1 MAQLARF
8 TTNDIIPAER
18 LRQWDASVWNPI
30 IPCYTRAVPAIFSGE
45 AHVAR
50 MGPLHILHIAAS
62 AHELER
68 PPEARPSDKAGLIE
82 LIELIVQRAGRAT
95 IKQAGR
101 TLLLEPGMWTICD
114 AQRAFTMSST
124 EPGEQLI
131 MLLPRDRLAIGASL
145 SGYAACCF
153 GANPG
158 AGRLLPHYLSGLL
171 DEIAAVDD
179 NTCAELAD
187 MATQL
192 VRLALFEARHAA
204 PLVSMRETLR
214 LRIKDYVRRNVRDP
228 ALSIDRV
235 AAAFGCTKRH
245 LHKVFSGDDMT
256 LSQFV
261 WSERLERCRDAL
273 TNPAMAR
280 RSITEIAFMW
290 GFNNSAHFSK
300 AFKERFGAPPGLFRA
315 RAIQPP
321 LLSAAA

>member
-8 TTNDIIPAER
+8 TTDHIAPAER
-18 LRQWDASVWNPI
+18 LGRWDASVWKPF
-30 IPCYTRAVPAIFSGE
+30 IPCYTRAVPGIFSGE
-45 AHVAR
+45 ASLAR
-50 MGPLHILHIAAS
+50 MGPLHILHIVAS

-68 PPEARPSDKAGLIE
+68 PPEARPGDKAGLIK
-82 LIELIVQRAGRAT
+82 LVVQRAGRTT

-101 TLLLEPGMWTICD
+101 ALLLEPGMWTICD

-145 SGYAACCF
+145 SGYAACGF
-153 GANPG
+153 GASRG
-158 AGRLLPHYLSGLL
+158 TGRLLPHYLDGLL

-179 NTCAELAD
+179 NACAELAD
-187 MATQL
+187 MAAQL

-204 PLVSMRETLR
+204 PPVSMRETLR
-214 LRIKDYVRRNVRDP
+214 LRVKDYVRRNVRDP

-245 LHKVFSGDDMT
+245 LHKVFSDDDMT

-273 TNPAMAR
+273 TNPGLAR
-280 RSITEIAFMW
+280 HSITEIAFMW

-300 AFKERFGAPPGLFRA
+300 TFKERFGAPPGLFREQA
-315 RAIQPP
+315 TQSP
-321 LLSAAA
+321 LLNAAA